1 VAGRVNSRSFGP
13 PGAAA
18 AHSRDFFAARRRA
31 LVADGCAYNRSI
43 HRGYFADFV
52 PIVDPLHVVGYR
64 FPAAHAVAVAAERR
78 PPYRR
83 RLRCCWPGRAAA
95 VVARLGRHQ
104 EALACPP
111 PGGELPATDPRVV
124 PAAALSYRRSN
135 AGRRDYPRYRREG
148 LPTTSSLVESLVEE
162 FNARVK
168 GKQKFW
174 NRPGGAAAVPQ
185 VRAALLREDGRRER
199 YFAERPGSPSRR
211 RAAGAPASIT
221 EQCMT
226 SRITAGWCPAIALQA
241 GPQARI
247 PPTPDGKSSEVRVV
261 SDCER

>member
-1 VAGRVNSRSFGP
+1 
-13 PGAAA
+13 
-18 AHSRDFFAARRRA
+18 
-31 LVADGCAYNRSI
+31 
-43 HRGYFADFV
+43 
-52 PIVDPLHVVGYR
+52 
-64 FPAAHAVAVAAERR
+64 
-78 PPYRR
+78 
-83 RLRCCWPGRAAA
+83 
-95 VVARLGRHQ
+95 
-104 EALACPP
+104 
-111 PGGELPATDPRVV
+111 
-124 PAAALSYRRSN
+124 
-135 AGRRDYPRYRREG
+135 
-148 LPTTSSLVESLVEE
+148 VESLGEE